1 MMWSGSNTMGRSQ
14 RAVAMTLPVS
24 RAESEKD
31 SRTARRRRTSTFQPR
46 ACRRR
51 KRRAEPAVVA
61 AVVAAA
67 RPREA
72 EAARRTDRPRGP
84 RRRQAYRSRRRARE
98 LFAKSRKI
106 VANSL
111 CALCSLFS
119 LSLVAATTA
128 HRRTRPRKKAAVPIE
143 REKSAALSEQ
153 RRCCSALHWAFRAN
167 RSKSGAKARGVG
179 ESQEITMLQTQPC
192 RRAQR
197 GLLILAD
204 ALHST

>member
-1 MMWSGSNTMGRSQ
+1 MGRSP
-14 RAVAMTLPVS
+14 RFVATRFPVS
-24 RAESEKD
+24 RAQSAKD
-31 SRTARRRRTSTFQPR
+31 SRTARRRRRSTFQPR

-51 KRRAEPAVVA
+51 KPRAEPAE
-61 AVVAAA
+61 AAA
-67 RPREA
+67 ERPWEA
-72 EAARRTDRPRGP
+72 VAARRTDRRRWPC
-84 RRRQAYRSRRRARE
+84 RRQANRSRRRAQE

-106 VANSL
+106 VANSR
-111 CALCSLFS
+111 CALFSLFS

-192 RRAQR
+192 CRAQR
-197 GLLILAD
+197 WLLILAD